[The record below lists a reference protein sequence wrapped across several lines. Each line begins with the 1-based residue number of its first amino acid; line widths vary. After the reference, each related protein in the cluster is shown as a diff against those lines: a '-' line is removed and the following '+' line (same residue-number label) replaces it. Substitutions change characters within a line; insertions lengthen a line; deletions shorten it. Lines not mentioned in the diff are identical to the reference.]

1 MILFSIILK
10 TNASLTK
17 DAFVKLVLE
26 WNRTSKYKE
35 NCVPDINWN
44 GVPDINW
51 NGEYN
56 IKYGN
61 DRLSLEFVDYP
72 DKQIMAVRHEK
83 VTGDAVIWD
92 TDYVINF
99 EKQQIAIRL
108 DRTYKEEALVM
119 NGKFSTPHFITL
131 LIEGRYLADDY
142 NLPVLR
148 SPIFISDEQ
157 SVVIADVVEHTEK
170 YQLPVIYVSKTSD
183 DKEVVD
189 TDWLASRLKGAA
201 HILVEKDKEN
211 CRMCSNIC
219 KETKEEF
226 GAVRIYFPA
235 ESMSRKRFLYRSAN
249 GDSNIRLEKIITNVI
264 QYWNAQSMDILYTW
278 QGVNNAVL
286 NLNLDRQIAKY
297 QEAESARQSAKKEV
311 DQVYNE
317 FDEDLKKMQQKLE
330 ELTRTNET
338 LMIENSVM
346 RAKMNSTKAL
356 PILYQGN
363 EEDFYPDE
371 IQDMILSIL
380 EEAFSNT
387 ESKTRRADILSD
399 IIENNQYQHLSEKR
413 KQKVKAIFKGYK
425 NLSGAI
431 KQELM
436 ELGITISED
445 GKHYKLTYNN
455 DPRYM
460 VTVGK
465 TPSDNRAGN
474 NNAAL
479 INKIMM

>member
-465 TPSDNRAGN
+465 TPSNNRAGN

>member
-1 MILFSIILK
+1 MILFSTILK

-35 NCVPDINWN
+35 NC
-44 GVPDINW
+44 VPDINW

-83 VTGDAVIWD
+83 VTGDAVIWN

-226 GAVRIYFPA
+226 GAVRFIFLRKVCQENVFYQWKIK
-235 ESMSRKRFLYRSAN
+235 RKR
-249 GDSNIRLEKIITNVI
+249 
-264 QYWNAQSMDILYTW
+264 
-278 QGVNNAVL
+278 
-286 NLNLDRQIAKY
+286 
-297 QEAESARQSAKKEV
+297 
-311 DQVYNE
+311 
-317 FDEDLKKMQQKLE
+317 
-330 ELTRTNET
+330 
-338 LMIENSVM
+338 
-346 RAKMNSTKAL
+346 
-356 PILYQGN
+356 
-363 EEDFYPDE
+363 
-371 IQDMILSIL
+371 
-380 EEAFSNT
+380 
-387 ESKTRRADILSD
+387 
-399 IIENNQYQHLSEKR
+399 H
-413 KQKVKAIFKGYK
+413 
-425 NLSGAI
+425 
-431 KQELM
+431 
-436 ELGITISED
+436 
-445 GKHYKLTYNN
+445 
-455 DPRYM
+455 
-460 VTVGK
+460 
-465 TPSDNRAGN
+465 
-474 NNAAL
+474 
-479 INKIMM
+479 

>member
-1 MILFSIILK
+1 M
-10 TNASLTK
+10 
-17 DAFVKLVLE
+17 
-26 WNRTSKYKE
+26 
-35 NCVPDINWN
+35 
-44 GVPDINW
+44 PDINW

-148 SPIFISDEQ
+148 SPILISDEQ

-201 HILVEKDKEN
+201 HILVEKNKKN

-346 RAKMNSTKAL
+346 RAKMNSTEAL

-371 IQDMILSIL
+371 IQDTILSIL

>member
-1 MILFSIILK
+1 M
-10 TNASLTK
+10 
-17 DAFVKLVLE
+17 
-26 WNRTSKYKE
+26 
-35 NCVPDINWN
+35 
-44 GVPDINW
+44 
-51 NGEYN
+51 
-56 IKYGN
+56 
-61 DRLSLEFVDYP
+61 
-72 DKQIMAVRHEK
+72 
-83 VTGDAVIWD
+83 
-92 TDYVINF
+92 
-99 EKQQIAIRL
+99 
-108 DRTYKEEALVM
+108 
-119 NGKFSTPHFITL
+119 
-131 LIEGRYLADDY
+131 
-142 NLPVLR
+142 
-148 SPIFISDEQ
+148 
-157 SVVIADVVEHTEK
+157 
-170 YQLPVIYVSKTSD
+170 IYVSKTSD

-189 TDWLASRLKGAA
+189 TDWLASRLKDAA

-249 GDSNIRLEKIITNVI
+249 GDSNIRLEKIIANVI

-346 RAKMNSTKAL
+346 RAKMNSTEAL

-387 ESKTRRADILSD
+387 EIKMRRADILSD
-399 IIENNQYQHLSEKR
+399 IIENNKYQHLSEKR

-431 KQELM
+431 IQEWM

>member
-1 MILFSIILK
+1 M
-10 TNASLTK
+10 
-17 DAFVKLVLE
+17 
-26 WNRTSKYKE
+26 
-35 NCVPDINWN
+35 
-44 GVPDINW
+44 PDINW

-346 RAKMNSTKAL
+346 RAKMNATEAL

-387 ESKTRRADILSD
+387 ERKTRRADILSD
-399 IIENNQYQHLSEKR
+399 IIENNKYQHLSEKR

>member
-1 MILFSIILK
+1 MILFSTILK

-35 NCVPDINWN
+35 NC
-44 GVPDINW
+44 VPDINW

-170 YQLPVIYVSKTSD
+170 YQLPVIYVSKNSD

-211 CRMCSNIC
+211 CKMCSNIC

-346 RAKMNSTKAL
+346 RAKMNSTEAL

-371 IQDMILSIL
+371 IQNMILSIL

>member
-1 MILFSIILK
+1 M
-10 TNASLTK
+10 
-17 DAFVKLVLE
+17 
-26 WNRTSKYKE
+26 
-35 NCVPDINWN
+35 C
-44 GVPDINW
+44 PDINW

-83 VTGDAVIWD
+83 VNQAMQLSGIQIMI
-92 TDYVINF
+92 INF

-346 RAKMNSTKAL
+346 RAKMNSTEAL

>member
-1 MILFSIILK
+1 
-10 TNASLTK
+10 
-17 DAFVKLVLE
+17 
-26 WNRTSKYKE
+26 
-35 NCVPDINWN
+35 
-44 GVPDINW
+44 
-51 NGEYN
+51 
-56 IKYGN
+56 
-61 DRLSLEFVDYP
+61 
-72 DKQIMAVRHEK
+72 
-83 VTGDAVIWD
+83 
-92 TDYVINF
+92 
-99 EKQQIAIRL
+99 
-108 DRTYKEEALVM
+108 
-119 NGKFSTPHFITL
+119 
-131 LIEGRYLADDY
+131 
-142 NLPVLR
+142 
-148 SPIFISDEQ
+148 
-157 SVVIADVVEHTEK
+157 
-170 YQLPVIYVSKTSD
+170 
-183 DKEVVD
+183 
-189 TDWLASRLKGAA
+189 
-201 HILVEKDKEN
+201 
-211 CRMCSNIC
+211 
-219 KETKEEF
+219 
-226 GAVRIYFPA
+226 
-235 ESMSRKRFLYRSAN
+235 MSRKRFLYRSAN

-346 RAKMNSTKAL
+346 RAKMNATEAL

-399 IIENNQYQHLSEKR
+399 IIENNKYQHLSEKR

>member
-1 MILFSIILK
+1 
-10 TNASLTK
+10 
-17 DAFVKLVLE
+17 
-26 WNRTSKYKE
+26 
-35 NCVPDINWN
+35 
-44 GVPDINW
+44 
-51 NGEYN
+51 
-56 IKYGN
+56 
-61 DRLSLEFVDYP
+61 
-72 DKQIMAVRHEK
+72 
-83 VTGDAVIWD
+83 
-92 TDYVINF
+92 
-99 EKQQIAIRL
+99 
-108 DRTYKEEALVM
+108 
-119 NGKFSTPHFITL
+119 
-131 LIEGRYLADDY
+131 
-142 NLPVLR
+142 
-148 SPIFISDEQ
+148 
-157 SVVIADVVEHTEK
+157 
-170 YQLPVIYVSKTSD
+170 
-183 DKEVVD
+183 
-189 TDWLASRLKGAA
+189 
-201 HILVEKDKEN
+201 
-211 CRMCSNIC
+211 
-219 KETKEEF
+219 
-226 GAVRIYFPA
+226 
-235 ESMSRKRFLYRSAN
+235 
-249 GDSNIRLEKIITNVI
+249 
-264 QYWNAQSMDILYTW
+264 
-278 QGVNNAVL
+278 
-286 NLNLDRQIAKY
+286 
-297 QEAESARQSAKKEV
+297 
-311 DQVYNE
+311 
-317 FDEDLKKMQQKLE
+317 MQQKLE

-346 RAKMNSTKAL
+346 RAKMNATEAL

-387 ESKTRRADILSD
+387 ERKTRRADILSD
-399 IIENNQYQHLSEKR
+399 IIENNKYQHLSEKR